1 MTSFRLMRTWPT
13 VSAAVLTAALI
24 VTTLFGCFLA
34 LIAGAPSEPCPDDP
48 STVSW
53 IRPVMFLLSLTV
65 VLAAITSI
73 VVAWWGVASGRTQ
86 PFLIG
91 AASGLALSTALS
103 ILILVVLNEA
113 GKC

>member
-1 MTSFRLMRTWPT
+1 MRTWPT

-24 VTTLFGCFLA
+24 VTTLFGCFLT
-34 LIAGAPSEPCPDDP
+34 LIAGAPSEPRPGDPP
-48 STVSW
+48 STGSW

-65 VLAAITSI
+65 VLTAIASI
-73 VVAWWGVASGRTQ
+73 VVAWWGVASSRTR
-86 PFLIG
+86 PLLIG
-91 AASGLALSTALS
+91 AASGLALSAALS